1 MRISRFVS
9 ILACAAPVVFAS
21 SSLVAQVVGGGVGS
35 VVLGMPI
42 DAGGNS
48 KGQPY
53 TATFSQKQVQ
63 VLANGTTITHES
75 TTRMARDSSGR
86 TYNEVHNP
94 LPAGQD
100 GQPHET
106 VFYHV
111 FDPVAH
117 TTMMWNSSSKEAHV
131 VHMPEPQTI
140 AARPAPPVPGMSAT
154 VEPNVALP
162 PRAVRTQQ
170 DVQREDLGTKNIAG
184 VNAKGTRITRVIP
197 AGREGNDQPIT
208 ITEEMWRSTEYGLS
222 VMSVREDP
230 RYGTTTREAT
240 EFQAGEPDAGLFR
253 VPEGYTVRD
262 DTAHMGGLHQ

>member
-1 MRISRFVS
+1 MRMFRFVS
-9 ILACAAPVVFAS
+9 IVACAAPVVFAS
-21 SSLVAQVVGGGVGS
+21 SSLVAQAAGVAVGAVGFG
-35 VVLGMPI
+35 LQMM
-42 DAGGNS
+42 DAGNR
-48 KGQPY
+48 QPY
-53 TATFSQKQVQ
+53 TATFTQKQVQ

-100 GQPHET
+100 GQPRET
-106 VFYHV
+106 VSYHV
-111 FDPVAH
+111 FDPVAR
-117 TTMMWNSSSKEAHV
+117 TTMMWNSGSKEAHV

-140 AARPAPPVPGMSAT
+140 AARPAPPVPGASST
-154 VEPNVALP
+154 VRLP
-162 PRAVRTQQ
+162 DTVPQPRVGRTQP

-208 ITEEMWRSTEYGLS
+208 ITEEMWRSPEYGLS
-222 VMSVREDP
+222 LMSVREDP

-262 DTAHMGGLHQ
+262 ETARVGGLHQ